1 MRIKYTMLC
10 TSLLLSLQVGA
21 KEFKIQLAAFIEKAP
36 FTHFV
41 FAGVNDVYMNI
52 DQNNIY
58 RYYLRKTYDDR
69 KEAEQVK
76 KILIK
81 RGFLNAQVVDE
92 EQQMKLCGDPCP
104 YASPTTTFSSD
115 DTEILQMKSI
125 FFGFD
130 KSVLDLKSQKKLDV
144 LYETLLENPDLRVKI
159 LGHADSKG
167 SAQYNIALSTRRAR
181 ATRNYLIAKGIPA
194 YRINAIV
201 FGESAPIKSN
211 INQEGKDSPLGR
223 KYNRRVIVALYDAKG
238 EIVSSINEPNKNIIS
253 KTAHPLLLRALQKK

>member
-10 TSLLLSLQVGA
+10 TSLLLSLSVAA
-21 KEFKIQLAAFIEKAP
+21 KEFKIQLAAFVEKAP

-58 RYYLRKTYDDR
+58 RYYLRQTYDNR
-69 KEAEQVK
+69 KKAENVV
-76 KILIK
+76 KILAY
-81 RGFLNAQVVDE
+81 RGFPNALVVDFE
-92 EQQMKLCGDPCP
+92 EQMKLCGDPCH
-104 YASPTTTFSSD
+104 YVSQTTTFSSD

-130 KSVLDLKSQKKLDV
+130 KSVLDLNSQKKLDI
-144 LYETLLENPDLRVKI
+144 LYKALLENPNLRVKI

-167 SAQYNIALSTRRAR
+167 SAEYNIALSTRRAR

-201 FGESAPIKSN
+201 YGESAPVKSN
-211 INQEGKDSPLGR
+211 INQDGKDSPLGR
-223 KYNRRVIVALYDAKG
+223 KYNRRVLVALYNEKG
-238 EIVSSINEPNKNIIS
+238 EIISSQNTSENNITS
-253 KTAHPLLLRALQKK
+253 KSPHPQLKRVLQKE